1 MKLSEI
7 REYIGNIL
15 DYQPSIT
22 SYQNQLNDIINE
34 NYFKLFSEKPF
45 TFAQKQVLVD
55 ATKDLS
61 LTTVTVIQ
69 NSATITTG
77 GAGQF
82 PTDGSMDGQVIDI
95 LDVEYTVAWVASAT
109 TAYLTSA
116 YVAASGTP
124 DATVKYRY
132 LDMPQDC
139 VEIMQVLKRSMQM
152 TPAEPGRMVPVTR
165 YEDEYWNLPL
175 NEVNIPNY
183 WVPFDDYSLVPP
195 KAPTITAVTS
205 GSGRGARTLE
215 FAVSYVFAGR
225 ESALSPVTSIVLAD
239 TQIPAL
245 TITAIPNTSGMK
257 RRVYVRCTEAGI
269 NKFYNI
275 PESSSGN
282 AQLEYLP
289 TSNGTL
295 QYATDTD
302 LTSFNDSFELTYT
315 AYDGVDGNVQ
325 RIRMYPRQDQD
336 YELTVRYMY
345 RPKKLIDDADTPEF
359 PSASHHVL
367 AYMSLRDVFIKHN
380 NEQQAALYDRK
391 VAQEMLKIEQRY
403 LNSIA
408 KRYIKRF
415 MDGGRTDPVPLY
427 TPLIQT

>member
-22 SYQNQLNDIINE
+22 SYHNQLNDIINE

-55 ATKDLS
+55 AAKDISLS
-61 LTTVTVIQ
+61 IGVIQ
-69 NSATITTG
+69 NSPVISNSGNFTDNM
-77 GAGQF
+77 AGQI
-82 PTDGSMDGQVIDI
+82 IDI
-95 LDVEYTVAWVASAT
+95 DDIEYTISWVAST
-109 TAYLTSA
+109 TQAYLTTTYAGSTTL
-116 YVAASGTP
+116 SIP
-124 DATVKYRY
+124 ATVKFRY

-175 NEVNIPNY
+175 NEVNIPRY

-195 KAPTITAVTS
+195 KAPTITTTTS
-205 GSGRGARTLE
+205 GAGRGARTLE

-225 ESALSPVTSIVLAD
+225 ESALSPVTSVTLTDGQFPSIVIA
-239 TQIPAL
+239 T
-245 TITAIPNTSGMK
+245 IPNTSGLK

-275 PESSSGN
+275 PEAG
-282 AQLEYLP
+282 AALTEFLP
-289 TSNGTL
+289 TSTGTFS
-295 QYATDTD
+295 YDTITN
-302 LTSFNDSFELTYT
+302 LSAFTDSFELLYT
-315 AYDGVDGNVQ
+315 AYDGVDGNLQ

-336 YELTVRYMY
+336 YELTVRFLY

-380 NEQQAALYDRK
+380 NEQQAMLYDRK